1 MYLNGYGV
9 EKDIQKAVI
18 WLKKATLNGSASSAY
33 TLAKLYENGEGVEQN
48 IEEAYSYYQISAVL
62 GNSYANYQ
70 VGKNSLQKGEIEK
83 AVENFQEDVYKRQ
96 PSSCGLFSP
105 FLHFSGSYG
114 IITRLLFNSCLVA
127 HFWSPNWP
135 CLLYTSRCV

>member
-1 MYLNGYGV
+1 MYADTFLPLFTAPS
-9 EKDIQKAVI
+9 IM
-18 WLKKATLNGSASSAY
+18 
-33 TLAKLYENGEGVEQN
+33 
-48 IEEAYSYYQISAVL
+48 
-62 GNSYANYQ
+62 
-70 VGKNSLQKGEIEK
+70 
-83 AVENFQEDVYKRQ
+83 

-135 CLLYTSRCV
+135 SPTGLLLIEFKFLPLDDIKYAAISTTNTIIENIIIPLVELLPITLTPLF

>member
-33 TLAKLYENGEGVEQN
+33 TLAKLYENGEGIEKN

-62 GNSYANYQ
+62 GNFYANYQ
-70 VGKNSLQKGEIEK
+70 VGKI
-83 AVENFQEDVYKRQ
+83 
-96 PSSCGLFSP
+96 SP
-105 FLHFSGSYG
+105 F
-114 IITRLLFNSCLVA
+114 
-127 HFWSPNWP
+127 
-135 CLLYTSRCV
+135 